1 MTNSRLL
8 RTTFRSLAVLIAIA
22 AVIDPAI
29 TTHRAAKPRVAVVSS
44 ATSRDSSLTRDVK
57 RTLEKRFS
65 VIGAPFSAGDA
76 TVLIGDYPGATFRD
90 LSQPLFVVLG
100 ESGTHVA
107 IEKAFAPATAP
118 LDARVPVT
126 VVARMSGAQG
136 KTLDVTL
143 THNGVVVDR
152 VSRPVATDGRVQ
164 VDLSFTPASIGPAAL
179 RVAASLGAAR
189 DSASADVVTDVRDT
203 RWQVLFYDP
212 RPSWMST
219 FVRRV
224 IEHDPRFIVTSRV
237 ITSRNVSTDA
247 GNPPSSLDDF
257 AGISRFDAII
267 IGAPDTLSTRDVA
280 GLDAFARRRGGSIVF
295 LYDEIPTGRS
305 LLFTH
310 ADAWATRASRQPIP
324 VIPMAKAPAVLDSV
338 SLLAT
343 ELSWPVLLPYSA
355 RVLATTVAAK
365 GDSLRDRAVLW
376 SEPIGAGRLVVS
388 TALDSWRFR
397 DLTQS
402 AFDRLWQTVLADAA
416 AAAPPPISVRVSP
429 AALAPRDSAEVT
441 VTLRDVALR
450 DATSQSAPTSI
461 EASIIAPGT
470 SGRRTS
476 LRLWPAADVGEF
488 RATVR
493 APDTT
498 GVYRIA
504 ITGDGVSAEAP
515 MIVSVGATHATPS
528 NIDLLEAVATATGG
542 KVISSAHLDQLGGA
556 LASVIKPVR
565 RLESWHPM
573 RSAWWILPFAL
584 ALSADWLLRRRA
596 SLR

>member
-1 MTNSRLL
+1 LRLTL
-8 RTTFRSLAVLIAIA
+8 RSLAVLIAVA

-44 ATSRDSSLTRDVK
+44 ASPRDSALAGEVK
-57 RTLEKRFS
+57 RTLGKHFT
-65 VIGAPFSAGDA
+65 VIDAPFGAGDA
-76 TVLIGDYPGATFRD
+76 TVLVGDHAGTAFRD
-90 LSQPLFVVLG
+90 LSQPLFVVRNE
-100 ESGTHVA
+100 ESGPRVA
-107 IEKAFAPATAP
+107 IENAFTPATAP

-126 VVARMSGAQG
+126 VVARAIGAQG

-143 THNGVVVDR
+143 SHDGVVVDR
-152 VSRPVATDGRVQ
+152 RSRSVTTDGRVQ
-164 VDLSFTPASIGPAAL
+164 VDLSFTPAAIGPASL
-179 RVAASLGAAR
+179 RVAATLNGGR
-189 DSASADVVTDVRDT
+189 DSASADVVTDVRNS

-247 GNPPSSLDDF
+247 GNPPNSLDDF
-257 AGISRFDAII
+257 AGTSRFDAII
-267 IGAPDTLSTRDVA
+267 VGAPDTLSTRDVA

-295 LYDEIPTGRS
+295 LYDQIPTGRS
-305 LLFTH
+305 VLFTH
-310 ADAWATRASRQPIP
+310 ADAWATRANRQPIP
-324 VIPMAKAPAVLDSV
+324 VIPMAATSATMDSV

-343 ELSWPVLLPYSA
+343 ELSWPVTLPYTA
-355 RVLATTVAAK
+355 RVLATTVAPK
-365 GDSLRDRAVLW
+365 GDSLRGRAVLW
-376 SEPIGAGRLVVS
+376 TEPVGAGHLVVS

-397 DLTQS
+397 DRTQS

-429 AALAPRDSAEVT
+429 AALAPRDSVEIT

-450 DATSQSAPTSI
+450 DAASQSAPTSI
-461 EASIIAPGT
+461 EATMIAPGV
-470 SGRRTS
+470 SGRRTN
-476 LRLWPAADVGEF
+476 LRLLPTADAGEF
-488 RATVR
+488 RTILR

-498 GVYRIA
+498 GVYRILA
-504 ITGDGVSAEAP
+504 TGDGVSAEAP
-515 MIVSVGATHATPS
+515 MIVSADATHPTPS
-528 NIDLLEAVATATGG
+528 NLDLLEAVATTTGG
-542 KVISSAHLDQLGGA
+542 KVISSAHLDQLGDA
-556 LASVIKPVR
+556 LTSVIKPAR